1 MSRFGFVEDHRGA
14 FGVQRLC
21 RVLGLSRSGYYRWR
35 GSAPARAARVAADAR
50 LAGRIRGV
58 HAASGGVYGSPRVHA
73 ELREA
78 GTMVN
83 RKRVERVMREH
94 GIVGRHQRRRY
105 RTTVPAPA
113 AAAVPDL
120 LRRDFSIGR
129 ADERWCGDVT
139 YLPVA
144 GQWMFLAT
152 VIDIGT
158 RRVVGY
164 SMAEH
169 MRAELVVDALNAA
182 VRTRGG
188 EVPGVI
194 FNSDHGGQYASAAF
208 AGACAAAG
216 IRQSM
221 GAAGSSADNALAEAF
236 FASLKREILPADG
249 WSTITQARL
258 AVFGW
263 LAFYNTHRRHSALGY
278 LSPTEY
284 EKRSTTLTAAA

>member
-1 MSRFGFVEDHRGA
+1 MRKTEEAERPCAAAKDAPSWRN
-14 FGVQRLC
+14 
-21 RVLGLSRSGYYRWR
+21 RWR
-35 GSAPARAARVAADAR
+35 GSAPARAARVAGDAR
-50 LAGRIRGV
+50 LAGRVRGV

-83 RKRVERVMREH
+83 RKRGERVMREH

-144 GQWMFLAT
+144 GRWMFLAT

-169 MRAELVVDALNAA
+169 MRGGRDTPVDHHP
-182 VRTRGG
+182 GP
-188 EVPGVI
+188 PGVFI
-194 FNSDHGGQYASAAF
+194 M
-208 AGACAAAG
+208 C
-216 IRQSM
+216 
-221 GAAGSSADNALAEAF
+221 GSV
-236 FASLKREILPADG
+236 R
-249 WSTITQARL
+249 RL
-258 AVFGW
+258 SQTG
-263 LAFYNTHRRHSALGY
+263 
-278 LSPTEY
+278 
-284 EKRSTTLTAAA
+284 KRSTPRHA